1 MSTVKLNNLS
11 HISKCGHNRPRFN
24 GNFKDIY
31 IVDNSVIRCV
41 GNLGVLDLIDLPQI
55 YSKYRVS
62 SSDVD
67 FILYSSKVTILIL
80 NNHCAIHIS
89 KSGEQ
94 YRYRFTSKPH
104 HTWVMLQN
112 FFYLD
117 NPRAI
122 TNVKKQAN
130 ITTDTYSIDA
140 ILKQYNRSSVVPYRE
155 SNSEDKQ

>member
-1 MSTVKLNNLS
+1 MGTVKLNNLS

-31 IVDNSVIRCV
+31 IVDNSVTRCV

-94 YRYRFTSKPH
+94 YQYRFTSKPD

-155 SNSEDKQ
+155 SNNEDK

>member
-1 MSTVKLNNLS
+1 MDTVKLNNLS

-94 YRYRFTSKPH
+94 YQYRFTSKPH

>member
-1 MSTVKLNNLS
+1 MSTTKLNKLS
-11 HISKCGHNRPRFN
+11 LISKSEYNRPRFN

-41 GNLGVLDLIDLPQI
+41 GNLGVLDIVDLPQI
-55 YSKYRVS
+55 YSEYRVS
-62 SSDVD
+62 NSDVD

-94 YRYRFTSKPH
+94 YQYRFTSKPD

-155 SNSEDKQ
+155 SNNEDK